1 MAVSSARRR
10 ALVFPGQGSQ
20 RPGMA
25 KDFHAKFAA
34 SREAFVEASDALGL
48 DVAALCFEEDP
59 RLDQTE
65 FTQPA
70 IVTAEIAMVRALRA
84 ELGLTASVYGG
95 HSLGEYTALCA
106 AGALPLS
113 TTVRLV
119 RRRGALMQGAVPIGD
134 SAMIAV
140 LAEDIASRVAG
151 ELASELATL
160 GVDVANRN
168 SGGQV
173 VLSGPTA
180 AIERAGARLA
190 ELLGGG
196 AEIVRLNVSA
206 AFHSRLMKGIEP
218 DFRAALEAAQG
229 DLVAESAAV
238 VTSNLTGAF
247 HVPQKPSVIDALT
260 GQISG
265 TVDWISNMQAL
276 AAAAD
281 EIVEIGP
288 NRPLRG
294 FFRTIGR
301 DVTSIV
307 SVASAE
313 KGLQA

>member
-1 MAVSSARRR
+1 MAR
-10 ALVFPGQGSQ
+10 
-20 RPGMA
+20 
-25 KDFHAKFAA
+25 DFHERFAA
-34 SREAFVEASDALGL
+34 SRDAFAEASDALGL
-48 DVAALCFEEDP
+48 DVAALCFGQDP

-70 IVTAEIAMVRALRA
+70 IVTAEIAMVRALEA
-84 ELGLTASVYGG
+84 ELGLSASVYGG

-106 AGALPLS
+106 AGALPLA

-119 RRRGALMQGAVPIGD
+119 RRRGALMQGAMPIGE

-140 LAEDIASRVAG
+140 IAEDIASRVAG
-151 ELASELATL
+151 ELAPELATL

-180 AIERAGARLA
+180 AIGQAGARLA

-196 AEIVRLNVSA
+196 AEIVSLNVSA
-206 AFHSRLMKGIEP
+206 AFHSRLMRGIEP
-218 DFRAALEAAQG
+218 DFRAALEASQE
-229 DLVAESAAV
+229 DLQAGAASV

-247 HVPQKPSVIDALT
+247 HLPQRRAVIDALT

-265 TVDWISNMQAL
+265 TVDWISNMHAL

-301 DVTSIV
+301 DVISIV
-307 SVASAE
+307 SVTSAD
-313 KGLQA
+313 KGLSQ